1 MPIKEIGLISF
12 RNHDEINLT
21 FCPNIN
27 VIWGKNGS
35 GKTAILEAIH
45 YLSIGRS
52 FRTHRKKELLK
63 DDKEYFSITGKFGHS
78 EDEQI
83 VQINQTKDGSR
94 RIFVDENKMEN
105 VREII
110 GLNPVVLLS
119 PEEQIITKGSP
130 RDQRNYFN
138 KMFSIISYEYLDALA
153 DYNKIIKQRNKLLSD
168 FHITFEADVELSVW
182 NERLADIGL
191 TLWNIRKEY
200 FDNYFNI
207 MNDIVGKFDG
217 ADFTLTGKLIEEIP
231 EEIQSYIENL
241 DKRKG
246 KDLYLGRTT
255 YGPHTNK
262 INFIFNGKNIKQFGS
277 QGEHKLTLLIIK
289 LAEVQLMREQTRT
302 APIIL
307 LDDLFAKLDD
317 SRSKQ
322 AMEMIDSNLQTIV
335 TTTDLKIVE
344 DRGVPINNDNNCS
357 FYLG

>member
-1 MPIKEIGLISF
+1 LISF
-12 RNHDEINLT
+12 RNHNETNLT

-63 DDKEYFSITGKFGHS
+63 DDEEFFSITGKFGHS
-78 EDEQI
+78 EAEQI
-83 VQINQTKDGSR
+83 IQINQTKDGSR
-94 RIFVDENKMEN
+94 RIFIDENKLEN
-105 VREII
+105 VRELI

-119 PEEQIITKGSP
+119 PEEQVITKGSP

-138 KMFSIISYEYLDALA
+138 KLFSIISSTYLDALT
-153 DYNKIIKQRNKLLSD
+153 DYNKLIKQRNKLLSD
-168 FHITFEADVELSVW
+168 FQVTYDADTELSVW
-182 NERLADIGL
+182 NERLASVGL
-191 TLWNIRKEY
+191 NLWNIRKEY
-200 FDNYFNI
+200 FDEYFNI
-207 MNDIVGKFDG
+207 LKDIVEKFDG
-217 ADFTLTGKLIEEIP
+217 ADFSLTGELIEEIP
-231 EEIQSYIENL
+231 EDIQTYIENI
-241 DKRKG
+241 DKKKG

-277 QGEHKLTLLIIK
+277 QGEHKLTLLLIK

-322 AMEMIDSNLQTIV
+322 AMEMIDSDLQTIV

-344 DRGVPINNDNNCS
+344 DRGVPIDNDNNCS